1 MSYYQDR
8 KTANKIID
16 DMIKEGEA
24 RVKIVFKIST
34 LYGYGEKFV
43 DERINLL
50 KELKE
55 ETA

>member
-1 MSYYQDR
+1 MSYYADR

-34 LYGYGEKFV
+34 IVRLW
-43 DERINLL
+43 
-50 KELKE
+50 
-55 ETA
+55 